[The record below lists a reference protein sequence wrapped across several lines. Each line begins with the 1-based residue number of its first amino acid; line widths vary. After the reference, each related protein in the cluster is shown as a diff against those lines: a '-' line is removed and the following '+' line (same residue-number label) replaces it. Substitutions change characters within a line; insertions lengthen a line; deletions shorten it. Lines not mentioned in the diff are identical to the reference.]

1 MFKDFSHYIAWT
13 DIMKSDDGFVGLIEY
28 QSKRQGSPVN
38 VLWVIAP
45 NCVCE
50 DEAEAEAVTDAMLEQ
65 ISNLTRAGKVI
76 YSDGVAL

>member
-13 DIMKSDDGFVGLIEY
+13 DIMKSDGGFVGLIEY
-28 QSKRQGSPVN
+28 QSRRQGSPVN

-45 NCVCE
+45 DCVCE
-50 DEAEAEAVTDAMLEQ
+50 DEAEAVTDAMLQQ
-65 ISNLTRAGKVI
+65 ISNITRAGKVI

>member
-13 DIMKSDDGFVGLIEY
+13 DIMKSDGGFVGLIEY
-28 QSKRQGSPVN
+28 QSRRQGSPVN

-45 NCVCE
+45 DCVCE
-50 DEAEAEAVTDAMLEQ
+50 DEAEAVTDAMLQQ
-65 ISNLTRAGKVI
+65 IRNIIRTGKVI

>member
-13 DIMKSDDGFVGLIEY
+13 DIMKSDGRFVGLIEY
-28 QSKRQGSPVN
+28 QSRRQGSPVN

-45 NCVCE
+45 DCVCE
-50 DEAEAEAVTDAMLEQ
+50 DEAEAVTDAMLQQ
-65 ISNLTRAGKVI
+65 ISNITRTGKVI